1 MDEKK
6 AAYIQLVVRRLYDAQ
21 KLRIQSDLRL
31 QRLIREGIVLKE
43 NVERDFKDAIALEV
57 KVENEYEKIVWRE
70 IKDLPIIRDW
80 LGKVKGI
87 GPRLGG
93 LLVANIRDIGRFANV
108 SKLWAYAGLHT
119 IPDGKGGFAAARLKK
134 GEKANWNS
142 ELKTTCYKIGVS
154 FVKCGGPYREL
165 YDSYKAYL
173 VGREIKN
180 GNVIWE
186 KPLSSKVWK
195 PAIVPKGLQTQELT
209 PPAEPE
215 WTLGRINQMAMRRTV
230 KLLLSHLWDV
240 WRGMEGLPQTG
251 AYVHDRLAHESRIDP
266 WTMIQQN

>member
-1 MDEKK
+1 MNEQKS
-6 AAYIQLVVRRLYDAQ
+6 AYIQLVVRRLYDAQ

-31 QRLIREGIVLKE
+31 QRLVREGVVLKE
-43 NVERDFKDAIALEV
+43 TVEHDFKEALSLEV

-80 LGKVKGI
+80 LGKVRGI

-119 IPDGKGGFAAARLKK
+119 VPDGSGGFTAARLKK

-154 FVKCGGPYREL
+154 FIKCGGPYREL
-165 YDSYKAYL
+165 YDSYKMYL
-173 VGREIKN
+173 VGRELKN
-180 GNVIWE
+180 GSVIWE
-186 KPLSSKVWK
+186 KPITSKTWK
-195 PAIVPKGLQTQELT
+195 VAFAPKELRT
-209 PPAEPE
+209 EDLKPPEKPE
-215 WTLGRINQMAMRRTV
+215 WTLGRINAMASRRTV
-230 KLLLSHLWDV
+230 KILLSHLWHV
-240 WRGMEGLPQTG
+240 WRGMEGLSQEG
-251 AYVHDRLAHESRIDP
+251 AYVHDRLNHESRIDP
-266 WTMIQQN
+266 WTMISPN